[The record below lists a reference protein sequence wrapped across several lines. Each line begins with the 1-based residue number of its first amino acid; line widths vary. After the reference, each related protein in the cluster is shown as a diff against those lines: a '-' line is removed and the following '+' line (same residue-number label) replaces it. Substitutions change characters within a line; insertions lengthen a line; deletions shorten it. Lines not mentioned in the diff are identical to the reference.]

1 MARSNRL
8 FVGVSPEGV
17 EVGTVWCSACIFD
30 NDGGRMTEKMKRYAW
45 ALVALYMTFMFASEK
60 IRADDY
66 AHMAT
71 RYEFHFEQCQSQ
83 MAEFHRISQGWNR

>member
-1 MARSNRL
+1 
-8 FVGVSPEGV
+8 
-17 EVGTVWCSACIFD
+17 
-30 NDGGRMTEKMKRYAW
+30 MTENMKRYAW
-45 ALVALYMTFMFASEK
+45 ALVALYMTLLFASEK

-66 AHMAT
+66 AHMAS